1 MTLRERLLEHKQME
15 DYDFAKKI
23 YANLCNLVWY
33 DYVNDEAI
41 SHSWRDAGGF
51 VASIR
56 NESFDLSEGYMDFY
70 CSGEEGEVDEEIEKL
85 FESWNIVN
93 LKGYYD
99 DKDKS
104 KSEEERINNFK
115 KTHPV
120 IVSWNRDKKINNI
133 I

>member
-41 SHSWRDAGGF
+41 SHSWRGAGGF

-56 NESFDLSEGYMDFY
+56 NESFDLRFINSIMTQNVLDSDIKQKYLQKF
-70 CSGEEGEVDEEIEKL
+70 
-85 FESWNIVN
+85 NIF
-93 LKGYYD
+93 L
-99 DKDKS
+99 S
-104 KSEEERINNFK
+104 SNNQTFK
-115 KTHPV
+115 
-120 IVSWNRDKKINNI
+120 
-133 I
+133 

>member
-1 MTLRERLLEHKQME
+1 
-15 DYDFAKKI
+15 
-23 YANLCNLVWY
+23 
-33 DYVNDEAI
+33 
-41 SHSWRDAGGF
+41 
-51 VASIR
+51 
-56 NESFDLSEGYMDFY
+56 MDFY

-99 DKDKS
+99 DKG

-115 KTHPV
+115 KNHPV

>member
-41 SHSWRDAGGF
+41 SHSWRGAGGF

-56 NESFDLSEGYMDFY
+56 NESFDLREGYMDFY
-70 CSGEEGEVDEEIEKL
+70 CSGEEGEVDEEVEKL

-99 DKDKS
+99 DKNKGKS
-104 KSEEERINNFK
+104 DEERLNVFK

-120 IVSWNRDKKINNI
+120 IVSWNRDIKINNI